1 MNSTRIQPMDARNAQ
16 IVTLL
21 CSGYMPKQIAQ
32 EVGMSELAIRARL
45 FRIRQ
50 KEGVQSNIALVG
62 KVLEA
67 RWANQAKNR
76 RASQGGHAA

>member
-1 MNSTRIQPMDARNAQ
+1 M
-16 IVTLL
+16 TLL

-32 EVGMSELAIRARL
+32 EVGMSELAVRARL

-50 KEGVQSNIALVG
+50 KNGVDSNIALVG

-67 RWANQAKNR
+67 RWANQAKSR
-76 RASQGGHAA
+76 RAHKGEAA